1 MKSSGSRAFLPFG
14 HAEDTATELQ
24 DQASKSQDTLV
35 DAVETAEVA
44 EIKRAV
50 FRALTRLR
58 AATIKEFDTIARL
71 ETQSI
76 DAYNDAHHYRSE
88 NPLAH
93 LHEDEAPVQTD
104 KLKPWAQKQVEEG
117 TAEDALRWEE
127 GVQQQL
133 QFAEAFA
140 RFPAACDLWQQSF
153 LENFLQGMQELQ
165 DPAMPQYEV
174 RELEPLIDSSAM
186 GPSDWTKI
194 ARTLERN
201 YMKYHGFVVIT
212 GTDTMAYAGSALSF
226 MLEDLAKPVVFTGS
240 MIPLAEPYNDAR
252 RNLILSMQ
260 FAAAQQ
266 SFPEVMIFFN
276 DRLLRANRATK
287 YSADGLDAFGSPN
300 FPPLAIV
307 GTSVRARTDLVVSNP
322 RGYMKVHP
330 VADAHVLVIRLVPG
344 FDAGVLSMIVE
355 GKQSL
360 RALVLETYGT
370 GNAPVLA
377 AVAEARKRDLLVVVC
392 SQCPQGC
399 VEMNQYAAG
408 AELAKQ
414 GVISAGDMTTEA
426 TVTKLTFLL
435 SRYSTDQVAHRMG
448 DDLRGEITPMDS
460 ADEEDVQM
468 VDLADVT
475 REGKRHF
482 LTDSDSP
489 HTPSPR
495 SVSLEVRSSGRS
507 VIFVRNRNCKLPPLS
522 PSCGAHQGEEDY
534 SLFFG
539 EHFSNL
545 CNGEDR
551 ILKQPAHFD
560 YAPVIPNDQDQMRK
574 AMLDRIVRLH
584 LKFDMKP
591 ESLYLA
597 VSLIDECLMLRLPCI
612 RPFLLAPVALLVA
625 AKFEDMRPGS
635 LLYAL
640 LKLSAGIS

>member
-1 MKSSGSRAFLPFG
+1 M
-14 HAEDTATELQ
+14 Q
-24 DQASKSQDTLV
+24 
-35 DAVETAEVA
+35 
-44 EIKRAV
+44 
-50 FRALTRLR
+50 
-58 AATIKEFDTIARL
+58 
-71 ETQSI
+71 
-76 DAYNDAHHYRSE
+76 
-88 NPLAH
+88 LAP
-93 LHEDEAPVQTD
+93 AP
-104 KLKPWAQKQVEEG
+104 G
-117 TAEDALRWEE
+117 
-127 GVQQQL
+127 
-133 QFAEAFA
+133 
-140 RFPAACDLWQQSF
+140 F

-165 DPAMPQYEV
+165 DPTMPQYEV

-212 GTDTMAYAGSALSF
+212 GTDTMAYAGSSLSF

-260 FAAAQQ
+260 FAAARQ

-307 GTSVRARTDLVVSNP
+307 GTSVRARTDLVVSSP

-330 VADAHVLVIRLVPG
+330 VTDAHVLVIRLVPG

-355 GKQSL
+355 AKQSL

-377 AVAEARKRDLLVVVC
+377 AVAEARKPDLLVVVC

-435 SRYSTDQVAHRMG
+435 SRYSTDQVAHKMG
-448 DDLRGEITPMDS
+448 EDLRGEITPIDS
-460 ADEEDVQM
+460 A
-468 VDLADVT
+468 AAPW
-475 REGKRHF
+475 KR
-482 LTDSDSP
+482 T
-489 HTPSPR
+489 
-495 SVSLEVRSSGRS
+495 SL
-507 VIFVRNRNCKLPPLS
+507 
-522 PSCGAHQGEEDY
+522 
-534 SLFFG
+534 
-539 EHFSNL
+539 
-545 CNGEDR
+545 
-551 ILKQPAHFD
+551 
-560 YAPVIPNDQDQMRK
+560 
-574 AMLDRIVRLH
+574 VRLTAD
-584 LKFDMKP
+584 KSQD
-591 ESLYLA
+591 
-597 VSLIDECLMLRLPCI
+597 LRLG
-612 RPFLLAPVALLVA
+612 LLRLL
-625 AKFEDMRPGS
+625 R
-635 LLYAL
+635 
-640 LKLSAGIS
+640 